1 MSASRLVLWRHGQT
15 DWNVS
20 GRLQG
25 QQDIPMNAVGLAQAR
40 AAAGVL
46 AQVPPDRI
54 VASDLSR
61 AAETARFLGELTGVA
76 VETDPRLREI
86 DVGGWGGRN
95 FADIAAVDPELAEAV
110 VRGEDI
116 RRSPTGEKPS
126 EVGERIAAALG
137 DIVETTPAG
146 QTVVAVTHGMA
157 ARIDSVF
164 FAGGTYADTRLLG
177 GMHNCAWITLG
188 PGRKGSWQIKE
199 YNVRAG

>member
-25 QQDIPMNAVGLAQAR
+25 QQDIPMNDVGLDQAR

-46 AQVPPDRI
+46 AQLPPDRI
-54 VASDLSR
+54 VSSDLTR
-61 AAETARFLGELTGVA
+61 AYETARFLGALTGVP
-76 VETDPRLREI
+76 VEIDRRLREI
-86 DVGGWGGRN
+86 DVGEWGGRD
-95 FADIAAVDPELAEAV
+95 FADIRALDPDLAEAI

-137 DIVETTPAG
+137 DIAGTTADG
-146 QTVVAVTHGMA
+146 RTVVVVTHGMA
-157 ARIDSVF
+157 ARIGSVF
-164 FAGGTYADTRLLG
+164 FAGGTYAETRLLG
-177 GMHNCAWITLG
+177 GMHNCAWITLA
-188 PGRKGSWQIKE
+188 PAWTGSWQIKE
-199 YNVRAG
+199 YNVRT